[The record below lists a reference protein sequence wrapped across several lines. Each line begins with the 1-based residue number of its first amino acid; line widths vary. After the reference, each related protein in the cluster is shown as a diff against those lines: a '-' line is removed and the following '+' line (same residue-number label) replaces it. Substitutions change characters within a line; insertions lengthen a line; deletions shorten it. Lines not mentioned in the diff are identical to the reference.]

1 MLLCLLDFDLVESGG
16 ANVTETENAQPLP
29 ILFLSMQI
37 DCAFEIEKLHIYC
50 G

>member
-16 ANVTETENAQPLP
+16 ANVTENAQALA

-37 DCAFEIEKLHIYC
+37 ACEFEMEK
-50 G
+50 

>member
-16 ANVTETENAQPLP
+16 ANVTENAQPLV

-37 DCAFEIEKLHIYC
+37 ACEFEMEK
-50 G
+50 